1 MKQLF
6 ILKKDVTPVTSGNA
20 YDISLAK
27 IEAGNIGVIFPIDD
41 KPQFVATA
49 PTGNYVIAYG
59 RPNSVP
65 VTVEIGKNNVVTKS
79 SPQKGTHYKSTLDI
93 PATPEEGA
101 DYTLDLV
108 KVGAIKHE
116 RNHYTAT
123 LRVRKNMTAEK
134 IAEKLAKE
142 LSDKMKDTEYALEI
156 TSTGGKITVEAKDW
170 QNWHL
175 VAGDDLYGVEVDEKT
190 QKYCPPTGDAEY
202 IKTLASEC
210 AQNRGFNNTYA
221 DGATIYPGYPMEVD
235 SDEYVLYNIHH
246 QVSRE
251 ASRTRDEAVWQDVII
266 AVPSD
271 SAAITTLDTIFGA
284 TNTIAASETT
294 NSADSID
301 ESHTLGE

>member
-6 ILKKDVTPVTSGNA
+6 ILKKDATPVTSGDA
-20 YDISLAK
+20 YDISLDK
-27 IEAGNIGVIFPIDD
+27 IKAGSIGVIFPIDD
-41 KPQFVATA
+41 KPKFVSTT
-49 PTGNYVIAYG
+49 PTGNYLIAYG

-79 SPQKGTHYKSTLDI
+79 SPQDGTHYKATLDI
-93 PATPEEGA
+93 PTTPEVGA

-116 RNHYTAT
+116 RNHYSAT
-123 LRVRKNMTAEK
+123 LRVRKNMTATD
-134 IAEKLAKE
+134 IAEKLSKE
-142 LSDKMKDTEYALEI
+142 LSNKMKDTEYSLEI
-156 TSTGGKITVEAKDW
+156 SSTGGKIAVEAKDW

-175 VAGDDLYGVEVDEKT
+175 VAGDDLYGVIVDEKT

-221 DGATIYPGYPMEVD
+221 DGATIYPAYPMEID
-235 SDEYVLYNIHH
+235 SDKYVLYNIHH

-251 ASRTRDEAVWQDVII
+251 ASRTRDEAIWQDVII

-271 SAAITTLDTIFGA
+271 SAAITALDTIFGVA
-284 TNTIAASETT
+284 NAAAASNVETT
-294 NSADSID
+294 DAD
-301 ESHTLGE
+301 ESHSLGE

>member
-6 ILKKDVTPVTSGNA
+6 ILKKDVTPVTSGDA

-27 IEAGNIGVIFPIDD
+27 LKAGNIGVIFPIDD

-93 PATPEEGA
+93 PATPEVGA

-123 LRVRKNMTAEK
+123 LRVRKNMTAET

-142 LSDKMKDTEYALEI
+142 LSDKMKDTEYSLEI

-170 QNWHL
+170 QNWNL
-175 VAGDDLYGVEVDEKT
+175 VAGDDLYDPDIVKIV

-235 SDEYVLYNIHH
+235 SNEYIIYNIHH

-271 SAAITTLDTIFGA
+271 SDAITTIDTIFNVNA
-284 TNTIAASETT
+284 AHTASETS
-294 NSADSID
+294 NSVDSVD
-301 ESHTLGE
+301 DNHTLGE

>member
-6 ILKKDVTPVTSGNA
+6 ILKKDATPVTSGDA
-20 YDISLAK
+20 SDISLETL
-27 IEAGNIGVIFPIDD
+27 EAGTIGIIVFPTD
-41 KPQFVATA
+41 KEPEFVSTA
-49 PTGNYVIAYG
+49 PTGNYLIAYG

-79 SPQKGTHYKSTLDI
+79 SPQKGTHYKATIDI
-93 PATPEEGA
+93 PTTPEVGA
-101 DYTLDLV
+101 DYTVDLV

-123 LRVRKNMTAEK
+123 LRVRKNMTATD

-142 LSDKMKDTEYALEI
+142 LSDKMKDTEYSLEI

-170 QNWHL
+170 QNWNL
-175 VAGDDLYGVEVDEKT
+175 LTADDLYDPKLVSIV
-190 QKYCPPTGDAEY
+190 QKYCPPTGNTEY

-221 DGATIYPGYPMEVD
+221 DGASIYPGYPMEVD

-251 ASRTRDEAVWQDVII
+251 ASRTRDEAVWQDVTI

-271 SAAITTLDTIFGA
+271 SAAITTLDTIFGVA
-284 TNTIAASETT
+284 NAAAASNTE
-294 NSADSID
+294 SVD
-301 ESHTLGE
+301 EQENPSLGE